1 MTIIVLILTS
11 VMTYAG
17 SVTYT
22 YDGLNRLIRAEYED
36 GTGRNGGHIPYLQT
50 LVTFLMDSLP

>member
-1 MTIIVLILTS
+1 MSSRLRKGLLASMTIIVLILTS

-22 YDGLNRLIRAEYED
+22 YDGLNRLKLNLW
-36 GTGRNGGHIPYLQT
+36 GRTFKIQFGGKEK
-50 LVTFLMDSLP
+50 